1 MFGRTYQ
8 FDFVPKVRTQGLVP
22 QFTITR
28 TVNLQSPW
36 LEHPQGFM
44 GRLMIRLLGFP
55 LAAQVIWRYGM
66 LARIAKYILHFSF
79 I

>member
-1 MFGRTYQ
+1 
-8 FDFVPKVRTQGLVP
+8 
-22 QFTITR
+22 
-28 TVNLQSPW
+28 
-36 LEHPQGFM
+36 M

-79 I
+79 YLMGENNITNNGCAIFSTGSRSWWN